1 MPRSRQFRAFES
13 CAFVLTE
20 LIFSAIFGY
29 SAFFGA
35 RSASGEAFFVRF
47 WGAAGCFAEPA
58 QGVREKKFCFF
69 GVVNQCIGTIWR
81 IFLKKYFAGMENGC
95 IFASVFD
102 RKTTVH
108 RNG

>member
-1 MPRSRQFRAFES
+1 VP
-13 CAFVLTE
+13 TK

-29 SAFFGA
+29 GAFFCA
-35 RSASGEAFFVRF
+35 RPASGEAFFVRF

-58 QGVREKKFCFF
+58 RGVREKKFCFF
-69 GVVNQCIGTIWR
+69 GVVNQCIEVFLEF
-81 IFLKKYFAGMENGC
+81 FLKKYFAGMENGC